1 MVRHSF
7 YPDVLALLLIMRGIA
22 ASQTAQQMAHMNPG
36 ATANI
41 FGPGQD
47 SDKLFQNEAENLEVL
62 EHKWILDGVEDRLLR
77 RIS

>member
-1 MVRHSF
+1 MTDTRHT
-7 YPDVLALLLIMRGIA
+7 A
-22 ASQTAQQMAHMNPG
+22 ANQMAQQMSYMNPG

-47 SDKLFQNEAENLEVL
+47 PDKLFLSEAENLEVL
-62 EHKWILDGVEDRLLR
+62 EHQWILDGVEKRILR